1 MFTPHPLD
9 ALVIAREHGRRLRA
23 EAAAERLGGGSAVR
37 PAIAAWLR
45 RAADRLD
52 PGSLVR
58 QPAR

>member
-9 ALVIAREHGRRLRA
+9 ALVLAHEHARRLRA
-23 EAAAERLGGGSAVR
+23 EAAAERLGGGAPMR
-37 PAIAAWLR
+37 GAIAAALR

-52 PGSLVR
+52 PGSLVQ

>member
-9 ALVIAREHGRRLRA
+9 ALVLAHERGRRLRA
-23 EAAAERLGGGSAVR
+23 EAEAERLGGASAMRSTV
-37 PAIAAWLR
+37 AAALR

-52 PGSLVR
+52 PGTLVR